1 MNRPV
6 PVAPLCVTAIDL
18 LTRADAELVAAQL
31 CTAAGDRFVHAH
43 LAGLRAAAAVL
54 AVRGRPTGRRGAG
67 TAWQMLAAVAPE
79 MQAWAVYFGGG
90 AALRR
95 AVEAGRSDAVDATRA
110 EEVLCAAEDFL
121 DQVRSLLD
129 PPASERSAGR
139 AGPGGPGR
147 LPLLAVRA
155 S

>member
-1 MNRPV
+1 MNRPI
-6 PVAPLCVTAIDL
+6 PAAPLSATAIDL
-18 LTRADAELVAAQL
+18 LARADAELVAAQF
-31 CTAAGDRFVHAH
+31 CTDAGDRFVHAH

-79 MQAWAVYFGGG
+79 VQAWAAYFGGG

-95 AVEAGRSDAVDATRA
+95 AVEAGRSDAVDTARA

-129 PPASERSAGR
+129 PPASGRSAG
-139 AGPGGPGR
+139 PGSPGQ
-147 LPLLAVRA
+147 PQLLAVRA